1 MSGGVDSSTAAALL
15 KENGYEVIGVTMQIW
30 SSEDLA
36 AEADRFGGCCSLE
49 AVQEARCVAARLG
62 ILHYVMNFKKV
73 FEEKV
78 ISDFCREYARGRTPN
93 PCIRCNQFIKFD
105 ALLMRA
111 RALDADFIATGHYAR
126 IEFNSSAKR
135 FFLKKGIDPRKD
147 QSYVLYGMT
156 QESLQ
161 HTLMP
166 LGGYTKEE
174 VRRMAH
180 QWKLPVADR
189 PESQEIC
196 FIPHD
201 NYGRFVERR
210 IEEYARPGPII
221 DRKGEKLGEHRGI
234 LFYTV
239 GQRRGLGISSPE
251 PLYVVEIDRGK
262 NTLMVGGEKDIYADE
277 LLAEQVNYISKNH
290 LEELTQVQARIR
302 YNMKEAPATVNPLS
316 NGRVQVRFKK
326 PQRAIT
332 PGQAVVFYQGD
343 TVLGGGT
350 ILGVG
355 DKGKKEVKQMKEAR
369 VGRVTTYFA
378 HPEAAAIELENGL
391 KVGDTIH
398 IKGHTTDFEQ
408 EVESMQ
414 IENEPVQEAKKGD
427 SIGVK
432 VKERV
437 RNNDVVYKLV
447 EE

>member
-30 SSEDLA
+30 PSEDLA

-49 AVQEARCVAARLG
+49 AVEEARRVAARLG
-62 ILHYVMNFKKV
+62 IMHYVMNFKRV

-111 RALDADFIATGHYAR
+111 KALDADFIATGHYAR
-126 IEFNSSAKR
+126 IEFNPSAKR

-174 VRRMAH
+174 VRQTAH
-180 QWKLPVADR
+180 QWKLPVADK

-196 FIPHD
+196 FIPDD
-201 NYGRFVERR
+201 NYGKFVQRR
-210 IEEYARPGPII
+210 IKEHAQPGPIL
-221 DRKGEKLGEHRGI
+221 DRKGRKLGEHRGI

-251 PLYVVEIDRGK
+251 PLYVVEIDREK
-262 NTLMVGGEKDIYADE
+262 NALMVGREKDIYADE
-277 LLAEQVNYISKNH
+277 LLAGHVNYISEYP
-290 LEELTQVQARIR
+290 LEESTEVQARIR
-302 YNMKEAPATVNPLS
+302 YNMEEALATVNPLP
-316 NGRVQVRFKK
+316 NGRVRVSFKK
-326 PQRAIT
+326 SQRAIT

-350 ILGVG
+350 ILCVG
-355 DKGKKEVKQMKEAR
+355 DKGREVKRMKETK
-369 VGRVTTYFA
+369 VGRVVTYFA
-378 HPEAAAIELENGL
+378 HPEAAAIELEDHL

-414 IENEPVQEAKKGD
+414 IENETVQEAKKGD

-437 RNNDVVYKLV
+437 RRNDVVYKLV

>member
-1 MSGGVDSSTAAALL
+1 MSGGVDSSTTAALL

-30 SSEDLA
+30 PSEDLA

-49 AVQEARCVAARLG
+49 AVQEARRVAARLG

-126 IEFNSSAKR
+126 IEFNSSAKK

-196 FIPHD
+196 FIPDD

-210 IEEYARPGPII
+210 IEEHARPGAII

-239 GQRRGLGISSPE
+239 GQRRGLGISSSE

-262 NTLMVGGEKDIYADE
+262 NTLIVGREKDIYADE
-277 LLAEQVNYISKNH
+277 LWAEDVNYISKNH

-302 YNMKEAPATVNPLS
+302 YNMEEAPATVNPLG

-350 ILGVG
+350 IVC
-355 DKGKKEVKQMKEAR
+355 AR
-369 VGRVTTYFA
+369 
-378 HPEAAAIELENGL
+378 
-391 KVGDTIH
+391 K
-398 IKGHTTDFEQ
+398 
-408 EVESMQ
+408 
-414 IENEPVQEAKKGD
+414 
-427 SIGVK
+427 
-432 VKERV
+432 
-437 RNNDVVYKLV
+437 
-447 EE
+447 

>member
-15 KENGYEVIGVTMQIW
+15 KEDGYEVIGVTMQIW
-30 SSEDLA
+30 PSEDLA
-36 AEADRFGGCCSLE
+36 AEAYRFGGCCSLE
-49 AVQEARCVAARLG
+49 AVEEARRVAARLG
-62 ILHYVMNFKKV
+62 IVHYVMNFKRA

-105 ALLMRA
+105 ALLVRA
-111 RALDADFIATGHYAR
+111 KALDADFIATGHYAR
-126 IEFNSSAKR
+126 IEFNPSAKR
-135 FFLKKGIDPRKD
+135 MFLKKGIDPRKD

-174 VRRMAH
+174 VRQTAH
-180 QWKLPVADR
+180 QWKLPVADK

-196 FIPHD
+196 FIPDD
-201 NYGRFVERR
+201 NYGRFVQRR
-210 IEEYARPGPII
+210 IKEHAQPGPIL
-221 DRKGEKLGEHRGI
+221 DRKGRKLGEHRGI

-251 PLYVVEIDRGK
+251 PLYVVEIDREK
-262 NTLMVGGEKDIYADE
+262 NALMVGREKDIYADE
-277 LLAEQVNYISKNH
+277 LLAGHVNYISEDP
-290 LEELTQVQARIR
+290 LEESTEVQARIR
-302 YNMKEAPATVNPLS
+302 YNMEEALATVNPLP
-316 NGRVQVRFKK
+316 NGKVRVRFKK

-355 DKGKKEVKQMKEAR
+355 DKGKR
-369 VGRVTTYFA
+369 R
-378 HPEAAAIELENGL
+378 
-391 KVGDTIH
+391 
-398 IKGHTTDFEQ
+398 
-408 EVESMQ
+408 
-414 IENEPVQEAKKGD
+414 
-427 SIGVK
+427 
-432 VKERV
+432 
-437 RNNDVVYKLV
+437 
-447 EE
+447 